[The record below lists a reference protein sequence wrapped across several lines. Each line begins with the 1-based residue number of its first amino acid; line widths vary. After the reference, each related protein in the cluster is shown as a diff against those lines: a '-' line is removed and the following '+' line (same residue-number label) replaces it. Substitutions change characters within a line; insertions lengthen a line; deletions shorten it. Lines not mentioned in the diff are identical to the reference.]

1 VFFCFVLRSSL
12 KIFGK
17 FGSGSFGI
25 DLRRSPITLISLLVG
40 SGAGLSPVALSKSDS
55 PEVTTSGFG
64 FHSGDGSGINLF
76 SGAEN
81 LNSLLL
87 VIMVLV
93 SVWSIARQQINAL
106 GS

>member
-1 VFFCFVLRSSL
+1 
-12 KIFGK
+12 
-17 FGSGSFGI
+17 
-25 DLRRSPITLISLLVG
+25 LISLLVG
-40 SGAGLSPVALSKSDS
+40 LGAGLSPVALSKLDS

-64 FHSGDGSGINLF
+64 FCSGDGSGVDSF

-87 VIMVLV
+87 VVMV
-93 SVWSIARQQINAL
+93 SGWSIAEKQIDAL

>member
-1 VFFCFVLRSSL
+1 L
-12 KIFGK
+12 
-17 FGSGSFGI
+17 
-25 DLRRSPITLISLLVG
+25 
-40 SGAGLSPVALSKSDS
+40 GARLSPVALSKLDL

-64 FHSGDGSGINLF
+64 FHLGDGSGLDSF

-87 VIMVLV
+87 VVVVLV
-93 SVWSIARQQINAL
+93 LVWSIAEEQIDTL

>member
-1 VFFCFVLRSSL
+1 
-12 KIFGK
+12 
-17 FGSGSFGI
+17 
-25 DLRRSPITLISLLVG
+25 
-40 SGAGLSPVALSKSDS
+40 VALSKLDS

-64 FHSGDGSGINLF
+64 FRSGDSSGVDSF

-87 VIMVLV
+87 VIVVSV
-93 SVWSIARQQINAL
+93 SVWSIARQQIDAL

>member
-1 VFFCFVLRSSL
+1 M
-12 KIFGK
+12 
-17 FGSGSFGI
+17 
-25 DLRRSPITLISLLVG
+25 LISLLVG
-40 SGAGLSPVALSKSDS
+40 SGAGLSSVALSKSDL

-64 FHSGDGSGINLF
+64 FHLGDSSGIDSV

-87 VIMVLV
+87 VVVVSV
-93 SVWSIARQQINAL
+93 SVWLIAEKQIDAL

>member
-1 VFFCFVLRSSL
+1 
-12 KIFGK
+12 
-17 FGSGSFGI
+17 
-25 DLRRSPITLISLLVG
+25 LISLLVG
-40 SGAGLSPVALSKSDS
+40 SGAGLSPVALSKLDS

-64 FHSGDGSGINLF
+64 FHSGDGSGVDSF

-87 VIMVLV
+87 VIVVSV
-93 SVWSIARQQINAL
+93 SVWSIAEEQIDAL

>member
-1 VFFCFVLRSSL
+1 MLN
-12 KIFGK
+12 
-17 FGSGSFGI
+17 
-25 DLRRSPITLISLLVG
+25 G
-40 SGAGLSPVALSKSDS
+40 SGAGLPVALSKSDL

-64 FHSGDGSGINLF
+64 FRLGDGSGVDLF
-76 SGAEN
+76 PGAEN

-93 SVWSIARQQINAL
+93 LVGSISEEQIDAW

>member
-1 VFFCFVLRSSL
+1 
-12 KIFGK
+12 
-17 FGSGSFGI
+17 
-25 DLRRSPITLISLLVG
+25 LISLLVG
-40 SGAGLSPVALSKSDS
+40 SGAGLSPVALSKLDL

-64 FHSGDGSGINLF
+64 FRSGDGSGVNSF

-87 VIMVLV
+87 VVMV
-93 SVWSIARQQINAL
+93 SVSVQSIAEEQIDTL

>member
-1 VFFCFVLRSSL
+1 M
-12 KIFGK
+12 
-17 FGSGSFGI
+17 
-25 DLRRSPITLISLLVG
+25 SLLVG
-40 SGAGLSPVALSKSDS
+40 LGAGLSLVALSKSDL

-64 FHSGDGSGINLF
+64 FRSGDSSGIDSF

-87 VIMVLV
+87 VVVV
-93 SVWSIARQQINAL
+93 SGCFGSIAEKQINAL

>member
-1 VFFCFVLRSSL
+1 MS
-12 KIFGK
+12 
-17 FGSGSFGI
+17 
-25 DLRRSPITLISLLVG
+25 ISLLVG

-64 FHSGDGSGINLF
+64 FRLGDGSGINSF

-87 VIMVLV
+87 VVVVLV
-93 SVWSIARQQINAL
+93 LVQSIAEEQINAL

>member
-1 VFFCFVLRSSL
+1 M
-12 KIFGK
+12 
-17 FGSGSFGI
+17 
-25 DLRRSPITLISLLVG
+25 
-40 SGAGLSPVALSKSDS
+40 ALSKSDS

-64 FHSGDGSGINLF
+64 FRSGDGSGIDSF

-87 VIMVLV
+87 VIVVSV
-93 SVWSIARQQINAL
+93 SVWSIARQQIDAL